1 MPRNWHTP
9 LSLILS
15 ALVLP
20 LCVSAANSFENTAI
34 VRTVELGGALV
45 HVTTTYAVKALED
58 GSSIYT
64 LALGEQE
71 HAHTSWLEAKLK
83 GQSEVLPLEDFGYH
97 PDSGVFLY
105 TVELPKALN
114 TNGTANLVVET
125 VQTHATFPWPQEAA
139 QKDPQSLKYTAEL
152 FVISPYKTSVQRTKI
167 RAPTTTVHSYTEPE
181 DVAFTTDAVVTKA
194 GATITYGPFH
204 EIPASATQDFVD
216 TKQKQVTVHYTYDH
230 PVVEVKKLERAVE
243 ISHWGANLNVDNTMV
258 FYNAGPRLKGHFSR
272 LEYQTQNYFGR
283 AAAHMLPGINLI
295 LPAGI
300 HSAYYYDLVG
310 NVSTSHLRTAPSVP
324 KGENSNAYSLLELR
338 PRYPVMGG
346 WNYSF
351 TLGWDSPLQDY
362 AGYDKSTGKHIVGV
376 PLMTVIPTAVVD
388 EAEIKLILPEGATDI
403 EYFTP
408 YPALSEHISNH
419 ITYLDTIG
427 RPKITLK
434 YKELTDKHTGNIYVT
449 YKVPFRAHMQ
459 KPLAVATAFLG
470 VFALALTWR
479 RVDTRIRRK

>member
-20 LCVSAANSFENTAI
+20 LCASAANSFENTAI

-58 GSSIYT
+58 GSSVYT

-83 GQSEVLPLEDFGYH
+83 GQAEVLPLEDFGYH

-139 QKDPQSLKYTAEL
+139 QKDPQSLKYNAEL
-152 FVISPYKTSVQRTKI
+152 FVISPYKTLVQRTKI

-204 EIPASATQDFVD
+204 DIPASASQDFVD

-230 PVVEVKKLERAVE
+230 PVIEVKKLERAVE

-283 AAAHMLPGINLI
+283 GAAHMLPGINLI

-324 KGENSNAYSLLELR
+324 KGPNSNAYSLLELR

-388 EAEIKLILPEGATDI
+388 EAEITLILPEGATDI

-408 YPALSEHISNH
+408 YPALSERISNH

-449 YKVPFRAHMQ
+449 YKVPFRAHLQ
-459 KPLAVATAFLG
+459 KPLAVAMAFLG
-470 VFALALTWR
+470 VFAIALTWR

>member
-1 MPRNWHTP
+1 MSRHWRTP
-9 LSLILS
+9 LSLLLS
-15 ALVLP
+15 VFVLP
-20 LCVSAANSFENTAI
+20 LCASAANSFENTAI

-58 GSSIYT
+58 GSSVYT
-64 LALGEQE
+64 LALGEHE

-105 TVELPKALN
+105 TVELPKALD

-125 VQTHATFPWPQEAA
+125 VQTHATYAWPQEAA
-139 QKDPQSLKYTAEL
+139 QKDPQSLKYNAEL
-152 FVISPYKTSVQRTKI
+152 FVLSPYKTAVQRTKI
-167 RAPTTTVHSYTEPE
+167 RSPSPTVHSFSEPE
-181 DVAFTTDAVVTKA
+181 NVEFTTDAVVTKS
-194 GATITYGPFH
+194 GATITYGPFY
-204 EIPASATQDFVD
+204 EIPPSASQDFVD
-216 TKQKQVTVHYTYDH
+216 TKQKQISVHYTYDL
-230 PVVEVKKLERAVE
+230 PVLEVKSLKRAVE

-258 FYNAGPRLKGHFSR
+258 FHNAGPRLKGHFSR

-283 AAAHMLPGINLI
+283 PAPHMLPGINLL

-310 NVSTSHLRTAPSVP
+310 NVSTSHLRTVPSVP
-324 KGENSNAYSLLELR
+324 KGSNANSFSLFELR

-351 TLGWDSPLQDY
+351 TIGWDSPLEDY
-362 AGYDKSTGKHIVGV
+362 AGYDKTTGNYVVGV
-376 PLMTVIPTAVVD
+376 PLITIIPTAVID
-388 EAEIKLILPEGATDI
+388 EAEISIVLPEGATDI
-403 EYFTP
+403 DYFAP
-408 YPALSEHISNH
+408 YPALSEQITKH

-434 YKELTDKHTGNIYVT
+434 YKELTDKHTGTIYVT
-449 YKVPFRAHMQ
+449 YKVPFRAHLQ

-470 VFALALTWR
+470 LFAVALTWK
-479 RVDTRIRRK
+479 RVDVRIRRK